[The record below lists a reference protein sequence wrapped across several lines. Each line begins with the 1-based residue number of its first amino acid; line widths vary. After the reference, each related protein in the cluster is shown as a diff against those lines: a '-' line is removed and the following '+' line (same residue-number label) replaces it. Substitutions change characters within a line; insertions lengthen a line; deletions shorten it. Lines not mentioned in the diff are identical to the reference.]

1 MNVGILLFDEVE
13 VLDFAG
19 PFEAFAITTDQN
31 HQKIFNVFTI
41 AEKEEISARNGLIVK
56 STYQLENTPSID
68 VLVIP
73 GGYGAETVELYNRSL
88 LDWIKQ
94 RHQTT
99 KITLSVCTGAFI
111 LAETG
116 LLDGLSATTHWMD
129 LQRFEDDYP
138 KINVIRNVR
147 YVDQGQIITSAGISS
162 GIHASLYVIATLF
175 DRDIALD
182 TANRMEFDTD
192 LAHHSISNIK

>member
-19 PFEAFAITTDQN
+19 PYEAFALTTDQHN
-31 HQKIFNVFTI
+31 QRIFNVFTV

-56 STYQLENTPSID
+56 SKFRLEDAPPID
-68 VLVIP
+68 ILVIP
-73 GGYGAETVELYNRSL
+73 GGYGAETVELYNTTL
-88 LDWIKQ
+88 LNWIKQ

-116 LLDGLSATTHWMD
+116 LLDELAATTHWMD
-129 LQRFEDDYP
+129 LQRLEDDYP
-138 KINVIRNVR
+138 KIQVIQNVR
-147 YVDQGQIITSAGISS
+147 YVDQGQIMTSAGISS
-162 GIHASLYVIATLF
+162 GIHASLYVIAKLTQ
-175 DRDIALD
+175 REIALV
-182 TANRMEFDTD
+182 TAKRMEFDTD